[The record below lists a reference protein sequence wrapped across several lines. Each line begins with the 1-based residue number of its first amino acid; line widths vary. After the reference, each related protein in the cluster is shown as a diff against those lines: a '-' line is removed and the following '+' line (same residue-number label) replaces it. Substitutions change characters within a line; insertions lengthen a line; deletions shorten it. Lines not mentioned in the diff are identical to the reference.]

1 MISDFSLRP
10 CVTRSTRLE
19 KAWTGQTCSYSG
31 AHAAH
36 NSQLI
41 SLQAKQHS
49 ESAGQRA
56 LIEANQ
62 EPQSK
67 VRPGSLLLGADIN
80 RHLRSHSIS
89 RFHQG
94 LHERLSSLSF
104 TALRPTSLEESRRCQ
119 RACPRPVQMFPTG
132 NSASEKAT
140 KRPRDSIAYSLA
152 RSLAK
157 ARQAGTWINR
167 YQRLARVQAGGN
179 LCCEAQVAPRGP

>member
-1 MISDFSLRP
+1 MN
-10 CVTRSTRLE
+10 VTGWHEIPHCRLQRSVPHRGT
-19 KAWTGQTCSYSG
+19 
-31 AHAAH
+31 HAAH

-104 TALRPTSLEESRRCQ
+104 TALWPTSLEESRRCQ

-140 KRPRDSIAYSLA
+140 KRPRGFNSLFP
-152 RSLAK
+152 
-157 ARQAGTWINR
+157 
-167 YQRLARVQAGGN
+167 
-179 LCCEAQVAPRGP
+179 CAQPRKPH